1 MCYDSG
7 VAKESFQDLGTLS
20 IGRSKYENLVLANK
34 FADHFQTFSTKNNM
48 IKQPDWDQGIVNC
61 IYHGVPH

>member
-48 IKQPDWDQGIVNC
+48 IKQPD
-61 IYHGVPH
+61 